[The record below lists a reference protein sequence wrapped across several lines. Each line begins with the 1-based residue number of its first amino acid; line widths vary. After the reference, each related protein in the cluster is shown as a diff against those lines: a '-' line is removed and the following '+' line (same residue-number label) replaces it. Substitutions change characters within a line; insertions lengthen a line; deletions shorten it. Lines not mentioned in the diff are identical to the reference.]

1 MAKSRDIFTTG
12 EVAKICKVAP
22 RTVSKWFDSGELG
35 GYRIPG
41 SKDRRIP
48 RDELL
53 VFMDKHG
60 IPRDGLESDKQRA
73 LIVTKG
79 ASNNAHL
86 EKTLA
91 ENKFEVQSADS
102 AFAAGVLAE
111 RLKPQIIF
119 WEVEGDS
126 QNRGQIPWNIRVI
139 ANLHKTKMVAL
150 TNGQQE
156 RELEDCGFDACLSL
170 ALDESRL
177 SGLIAELVG
186 VAQQRAAGNRRS
198 I

>member
-1 MAKSRDIFTTG
+1 MQKMAKSRDVLTTG

-22 RTVSKWFDSGELG
+22 RTVSKWFDSGELR

-53 VFMDKHG
+53 TFMNKHG
-60 IPRDGLESDKQRA
+60 IPRGDLESDKQRA

-86 EKTLA
+86 ETKLA
-91 ENKFEVQSADS
+91 ENNFEVQSADS

-111 RLKPQIIF
+111 RFKPQIIF
-119 WEVEGDS
+119 WEVEADS

-139 ANLHKTKMVAL
+139 ANLQETRVVAL
-150 TNGQQE
+150 TNGQDE
-156 RELEDCGFDACLSL
+156 RELKDYGFDAYLSL
-170 ALDESRL
+170 ALDEPKL
-177 SGLIAELVG
+177 NGLIAELVG
-186 VAQQRAAGNRRS
+186 VAP
-198 I
+198 

>member
-12 EVAKICKVAP
+12 EVARICKVAP

-48 RDELL
+48 QDELL

-60 IPRDGLESDKQRA
+60 IPRNGLKSDKQRA

-102 AFAAGVLAE
+102 AFAEPLRGSGKDIIAPEEE
-111 RLKPQIIF
+111 RSRPGKIRSMQIVPHIF
-119 WEVEGDS
+119 
-126 QNRGQIPWNIRVI
+126 
-139 ANLHKTKMVAL
+139 LL
-150 TNGQQE
+150 
-156 RELEDCGFDACLSL
+156 F
-170 ALDESRL
+170 
-177 SGLIAELVG
+177 
-186 VAQQRAAGNRRS
+186 VAQNEV
-198 I
+198 